1 MAAKI
6 EVENTG
12 NLEFRVRI
20 IEKGSESMHAV
31 TVQQADYTR
40 LSGRNMEP
48 EELVRRSFEFLL
60 EREPKESILS
70 RFDLSVISRYFP
82 EFESEI
88 HRRVSKSQQ
97 FPQG

>member
-6 EVENTG
+6 EVEKMG
-12 NLEFRVRI
+12 DLEFRVRI
-20 IEKGSESMHAV
+20 IEKGSESTHAV
-31 TVQQADYTR
+31 TVQQADLAR
-40 LSGRNMEP
+40 LSGGNMEP
-48 EELVRRSFEFLL
+48 EDLVRRSFEFLL

-88 HRRVSKSQQ
+88 RRNAS
-97 FPQG
+97 